1 MKRSEKE
8 QIIAAVK
15 ERASRAKSMFFA
27 DFTGI
32 TVEQVSE
39 LRREFRKSSV
49 DYQVVKNTL
58 ARKALAEMGDF
69 DKVAAHLEQPTA
81 IAFGYDDPVAPA
93 KIIKKFSEK
102 NAKLRLKVCVVENRV
117 YDGSQ
122 LDELAKL
129 PTKNEIIAGI
139 LGSIQSPVSGIVGA
153 INAVMRDL
161 VSVVDAIE
169 KKKAA

>member
-8 QIIAAVK
+8 QIVAEVK
-15 ERASRAKSMFFA
+15 ERARKASGMYFA

-32 TVEQVSE
+32 TVEEVSE
-39 LRREFRKSSV
+39 LRREFRKSNV

-58 ARKALAEMGDF
+58 ARKALAELSGF
-69 DKVAAHLEQPTA
+69 DQVAEHLHQPTA

-93 KIIKKFSEK
+93 RIIKKFRD
-102 NAKLRLKVCVVENRV
+102 KLSKLSVKVCIVENRV
-117 YDGSQ
+117 YPGAD
-122 LDELAKL
+122 LDTIAKL
-129 PTKNEIIAGI
+129 PTKKEVMAGI
-139 LGSIQSPVSGIVGA
+139 VGAVAAPASGIVGA

-161 VSVVDAIE
+161 VGVIDAIE

>member
-8 QIIAAVK
+8 QIIAKVK
-15 ERASRAKSMFFA
+15 ERALRAKSMFFA

-39 LRREFRKSSV
+39 LRREFRKSNV

-58 ARKALAEMGDF
+58 AKKALAEMSDF
-69 DKVAAHLEQPTA
+69 DKVAVHLEQPTA

-93 KIIKKFSEK
+93 KIIKKFREK
-102 NAKLRLKVCVVENRV
+102 NEKLKLKVCVVENRV
-117 YDGSQ
+117 YEGSR
-122 LDELAKL
+122 LEELAKL
-129 PTKNEIIAGI
+129 PTKKEIISGI
-139 LGSIQSPVSGIVGA
+139 LGSIQSPMSGVVGA

-161 VSVVDAIE
+161 VGVIDAIE

>member
-8 QIIAAVK
+8 QIIAEVK
-15 ERASRAKSMFFA
+15 EKIERAKGLYFA

-32 TVEQVSE
+32 TVEQINE
-39 LRREFRKSSV
+39 LRREFRKSNV
-49 DYQVVKNTL
+49 EYQVVKNTL
-58 ARKALAEMGDF
+58 ARKALESVTGY
-69 DKVAAHLEQPTA
+69 DKVLEKLVRPTA

-93 KIIKKFSEK
+93 RIIKKFREK
-102 NAKLRLKVCVVENRV
+102 NDKLTLKVCVIEQQV

-122 LDELAKL
+122 LDEIAKL
-129 PTKNEIIAGI
+129 PSRPEIIAGI
-139 LGSIQSPVSGIVGA
+139 LGTIQAPVTGIAGA

-161 VSVVDAIE
+161 VSVIDAIE